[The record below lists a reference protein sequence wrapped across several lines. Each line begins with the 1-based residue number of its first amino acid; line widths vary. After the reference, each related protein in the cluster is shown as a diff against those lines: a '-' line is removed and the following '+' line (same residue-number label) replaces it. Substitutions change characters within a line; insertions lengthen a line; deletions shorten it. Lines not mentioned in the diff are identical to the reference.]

1 MAAKHAGLIPPA
13 PRWRGAGHPRP
24 GAGRGRAACFR
35 SGELRCVSAA
45 HDASTQQQ
53 RKHVGAT
60 AAHAHAHAHVHA
72 HVHKPQSG
80 AQRAR
85 HGRTSDWAV
94 SRLVTACARHH
105 GSAFAVGTLQEMVK
119 LLRCADR
126 QLPCKRDFVRHMKLR
141 SPQASS
147 GTMAT
152 PRLRTPAASPR
163 CRPGA
168 DAATPAPSH
177 CHRPSRSHRRPRDH
191 PPRWSVQAGQ
201 LPMAQ
206 LLVKEGANLHVRDRE
221 QWTPLHYACHGAL
234 RPPPCQ
240 TLPNHCAYAL
250 PAHKARKT
258 HARANAAVGTA
269 SARVMVATRV
279 GSRQ

>member
-1 MAAKHAGLIPPA
+1 MPGSSLPHLGGEVPDIPVPVPDEVARLAFEVASSGASPLPTTPA
-13 PRWRGAGHPRP
+13 
-24 GAGRGRAACFR
+24 R
-35 SGELRCVSAA
+35 SSS
-45 HDASTQQQ
+45 ASTLAQLRHMTCTCTCHVVHAQQ
-53 RKHVGAT
+53 
-60 AAHAHAHAHVHA
+60 HVH
-72 HVHKPQSG
+72 V

-234 RPPPCQ
+234 RPS
-240 TLPNHCAYAL
+240 LSN
-250 PAHKARKT
+250 
-258 HARANAAVGTA
+258 
-269 SARVMVATRV
+269 SA
-279 GSRQ
+279 

>member
-1 MAAKHAGLIPPA
+1 MPGSSLPHLGGEVPDIPVPVPDEVARLAFEVASSGASPLPTTPA
-13 PRWRGAGHPRP
+13 
-24 GAGRGRAACFR
+24 R
-35 SGELRCVSAA
+35 SSS
-45 HDASTQQQ
+45 ASTLAQLRHMTCTCTCHVVHAQQ
-53 RKHVGAT
+53 
-60 AAHAHAHAHVHA
+60 HVHV
-72 HVHKPQSG
+72 HV

-234 RPPPCQ
+234 RPS
-240 TLPNHCAYAL
+240 LSN
-250 PAHKARKT
+250 
-258 HARANAAVGTA
+258 
-269 SARVMVATRV
+269 SA
-279 GSRQ
+279 

>member
-1 MAAKHAGLIPPA
+1 MPGSSLPHLGGEVPDIPVPVPDEVARLAFEVASSGASPLPTTPA
-13 PRWRGAGHPRP
+13 
-24 GAGRGRAACFR
+24 R
-35 SGELRCVSAA
+35 SSSA
-45 HDASTQQQ
+45 
-53 RKHVGAT
+53 
-60 AAHAHAHAHVHA
+60 
-72 HVHKPQSG
+72 HKPQSG

-126 QLPCKRDFVRHMKLR
+126 QLPCKCDFVRHMKLR